1 MQKALSNLM
10 AGRTTLVIAHRLSTV
25 MNADRIVVMDGGK
38 IVEQG
43 DHEELLAVGGL
54 YRRLYDLQ
62 FEA

>member
-1 MQKALSNLM
+1 M